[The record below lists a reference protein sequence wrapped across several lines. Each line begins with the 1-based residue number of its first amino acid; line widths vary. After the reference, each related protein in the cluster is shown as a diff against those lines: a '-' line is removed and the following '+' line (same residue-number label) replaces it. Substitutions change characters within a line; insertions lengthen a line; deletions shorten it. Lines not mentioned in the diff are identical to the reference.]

1 MSHRN
6 VPETEQADLFSV
18 EELSP
23 SDRTDLRPADQ
34 TFAGDKGAIHPPDE
48 SLSSAPGT
56 PNKVANR
63 SKPPGRRQGT
73 GKPNSDGNS
82 RPFLN
87 VKQVAARYS
96 VSIATIWRWAK
107 ERADFPQPR
116 KLGSGSTRWML
127 DELLEFEAGLSEDK

>member
-1 MSHRN
+1 MCPKPN
-6 VPETEQADLFSV
+6 KQIFFSAK
-18 EELSP
+18 ELSP
-23 SDRTDLRPADQ
+23 SDRTCLRPADQ
-34 TFAGDKGAIHPPDE
+34 TFAGDKVAVHPPDE
-48 SLSSAPGT
+48 LLSNASGMPD
-56 PNKVANR
+56 KVASPSR
-63 SKPPGRRQGT
+63 LPGRRQDT
-73 GKPNSDGNS
+73 GKPNSAGNS
-82 RPFLN
+82 GPFLN